1 MSQQPPPPYAG
12 PPVPPGSPPPGHP
25 GRPGLSNKARFW
37 IGFALA
43 APLMFVLA
51 FLTSIPSAV
60 LSALPSVDP
69 AVGGV
74 AQLAVGVLELVG
86 LVAALVVERTR
97 WWAIGFLAGAATVL
111 IVLAGACVVIL
122 VAVLGSSG

>member
-1 MSQQPPPPYAG
+1 MSQPPPPPYAG
-12 PPVPPGSPPPGHP
+12 PPHGPPGPPGP
-25 GRPGLSNKARFW
+25 AGRPGPSNKAKFW

-43 APLMFVLA
+43 GPLMFVLA

-60 LSALPSVDP
+60 LSEISSLDP
-69 AVGGV
+69 AFGGV
-74 AQLAVGVLELVG
+74 AQLAIVVLELVG

-97 WWAIGFLAGAATVL
+97 WWAIGFVAGAATVL

-122 VAVLGSSG
+122 VALVGASG

>member
-1 MSQQPPPPYAG
+1 MRSLR
-12 PPVPPGSPPPGHP
+12 V
-25 GRPGLSNKARFW
+25 RL
-37 IGFALA
+37 ALA
-43 APLMFVLA
+43 FA
-51 FLTSIPSAV
+51 
-60 LSALPSVDP
+60 
-69 AVGGV
+69 
-74 AQLAVGVLELVG
+74 

>member
-1 MSQQPPPPYAG
+1 MSQPPPPPYAG
-12 PPVPPGSPPPGHP
+12 PPGVPPPGP
-25 GRPGLSNKARFW
+25 GRTGGPSNRARFW

-43 APLMFVLA
+43 APVMFVLA
-51 FLTSIPSAV
+51 FLTSVPSWI
-60 LSALPSVDP
+60 LSVVPSLDP
-69 AVGGV
+69 AFGGV
-74 AQLAVGVLELVG
+74 ASLVIGVLELAG

-97 WWAIGFLAGAATVL
+97 WWAIGFVAGAATVL